1 MNSVLIILAK
11 VLFIALALSFIA
23 YAKNRWPESKFWN
36 PPKQYSTGWKSL
48 GIMILILVVA
58 VIILVCIAKYFP
70 GLR

>member
-1 MNSVLIILAK
+1 MSLA
-11 VLFIALALSFIA
+11 IGFIA

-48 GIMILILVVA
+48 GTMILILVVA